1 MSIFMGVVILNMV
14 VSSCLRICF
23 SWFVS
28 GYAGGSIAESVFSAD
43 LLVSFS
49 ICRILSDAFGAE
61 SIFRLSRS
69 RDSSFLV
76 VWRFSSLLGFGLAIV
91 CSSTFLHCLFLD
103 SSLPDAHHHRSRI
116 RVGSCIVY
124 RMRIAKSSCIY
135 GISRDLLV
143 LFPHPV
149 MCPVG

>member
-28 GYAGGSIAESVFSAD
+28 GYAGGGIAESVFSAD

-61 SIFRLSRS
+61 SISRLSRS

-91 CSSTFLHCLFLD
+91 CSSTFRIVF
-103 SSLPDAHHHRSRI
+103 SSTVLCWMLTIADHAYVLVVASCTKCALP
-116 RVGSCIVY
+116 RVVVFTAYLRTFWFCSLI
-124 RMRIAKSSCIY
+124 
-135 GISRDLLV
+135 L
-143 LFPHPV
+143 
-149 MCPVG
+149 